1 MGELEKYVEMMA
13 KVYGLTQWEIGWES
27 LPKYIGHRI
36 FNIDTLE
43 IVTVAWDNG
52 FPEMIKEN
60 GERGYFCCSD
70 FRHDRALWIYKSN
83 ETYS

>member
-43 IVTVAWDNG
+43 IVTVVWDNG
-52 FPEMIKEN
+52 FPEMIKKK
-60 GERGYFCCSD
+60 R
-70 FRHDRALWIYKSN
+70 
-83 ETYS
+83 